1 MQWKCGDQL
10 TQNAG
15 FRCEDGIPPL
25 GSKRWS
31 DNKAARGNSRPNDW
45 CKHCQWG
52 TQHSVG
58 GGIPL
63 LGSNSWTGKKD
74 DGQVA
79 RGKGRPNDRCKHWR
93 WGTQHWVSDGWVVG
107 GDSTLIM
114 RWKCAEQIYNNELLL
129 EWCGSYVPILLNG
142 GKGNQCE
149 CMVDWLAV
157 WGKADPTMMKLMK
170 FSEDL
175 NTSEL
180 MLEGCKSCY
189 HLWNEWT
196 AGKQKLMGDGR
207 GWAGMNGIMIG
218 VRNDNVVH
226 NSGANPGPVWYGD
239 MLVEGW
245 RSSSSFCIRAG
256 DVVGGGGYTILN
268 EWRSSVE
275 WVYNYVRL
283 WRVAGLFAQLRDIL
297 YIRS

>member
-1 MQWKCGDQL
+1 MRF
-10 TQNAG
+10 TT
-15 FRCEDGIPPL
+15 L
-25 GSKRWS
+25 GRW
-31 DNKAARGNSRPNDW
+31 W
-45 CKHCQWG
+45 I
-52 TQHSVG
+52 VG
-58 GGIPL
+58 GRVFHSDYAVEMW
-63 LGSNSWTGKKD
+63 GSVNSECGLQVWGGHTAIRDGNVVTNYITQKGGLRGVVKD